1 MATVH
6 ANGVELRVNRY
17 RVGAGDDRP
26 VVVFIH
32 GLGIV
37 DHSGLSFTLG
47 MPLAPVADAI
57 LYALR
62 GHGHSQVMPSGYRV
76 VDHVADL
83 VALLD
88 ALDVE
93 VPVHLVGCSYGGAVA
108 VVTAM
113 RHPDRIASLFLLD
126 PVFPV
131 PGWTERILPM
141 LDAAAAQ
148 LSGDYTIEDVMAA
161 LGGSSRRK
169 AQAVAARAERLLL
182 RTTLLDDVRSEPV
195 IDPEDYGRIACP
207 VRAVYG
213 DRSEMY
219 PLAEQLTALVPG
231 AEVHVIPGADHLSV
245 FGHTREVGALIRA
258 AVGLPATERGAD
270 LIAGSTQDG

>member
-1 MATVH
+1 MATVR
-6 ANGVELRVNRY
+6 ANGVDLRVNRY
-17 RVGAGDDRP
+17 RVGADDDRP
-26 VVVFIH
+26 VVVFVH

-47 MPLAPVADAI
+47 MPLAPVADAV

-62 GHGHSQVMPSGYRV
+62 GHGHSQVVPSGYRV

-88 ALDVE
+88 ALDVQ

-108 VVTAM
+108 VVAAM
-113 RHPDRIASLFLLD
+113 RHPDRVASLFLLD
-126 PVFPV
+126 PVIPV
-131 PGWTERILPM
+131 PGWPRRILPM
-141 LDAAAAQ
+141 LEAAAAQ
-148 LSGDYTIEDVMAA
+148 LSGDYTVEDVMAA

-169 AQAVAARAERLLL
+169 AQAVSQRAERLLL
-182 RTTLLDDVRSEPV
+182 HTTLLDDVRSEPALGP
-195 IDPEDYGRIACP
+195 DDYGRIACP
-207 VRAVYG
+207 VQAVYG
-213 DRSEMY
+213 DRSEMF
-219 PLAEQLTALVPG
+219 PLAEQLTALVPA

-258 AVGLPATERGAD
+258 AVGLPAAERRSD
-270 LIAGSTQDG
+270 VVAGSREG